1 MTYNEVIAAQEEMKM
16 TFENM
21 AAAQRAYDRQEPVF
35 EPAHEEMP
43 VLTGEDI
50 EGFIRWMLDEDK
62 QDMLEKVCATL
73 AKSNVRFV
81 RFEQLF
87 EDEILQYLKR

>member
-1 MTYNEVIAAQEEMKM
+1 MI
-16 TFENM
+16 
-21 AAAQRAYDRQEPVF
+21 PV
-35 EPAHEEMP
+35 EH
-43 VLTGEDI
+43 EDI

>member
-1 MTYNEVIAAQEEMKM
+1 M

-73 AKSNVRFV
+73 AKSNVRLA

-87 EDEILQYLKR
+87 EFEVLQYLKR